1 MTVLFYMSK
10 NPCLKA
16 IYGRKG
22 GEHNYYLLCT
32 YILIYAIF
40 SQIIMLHFTAPE
52 EIALLEPLG
61 VSHNAIEKL
70 EVQDE
75 EVLVIG
81 CGPVGLLAQAVA
93 KALGAKR

>member
-1 MTVLFYMSK
+1 
-10 NPCLKA
+10 
-16 IYGRKG
+16 
-22 GEHNYYLLCT
+22 
-32 YILIYAIF
+32 
-40 SQIIMLHFTAPE
+40 MLHFTAPE

-70 EVQDE
+70 EVKDE